1 MAALY
6 FISQSNHTA
15 CPNSKG
21 LAINPAFGERLDLFI
36 EITPRT
42 TISSKIPTDTGT
54 VRHAQVDRVLCS
66 GQMINSQKL
75 VNPESSQDGR

>member
-1 MAALY
+1 M
-6 FISQSNHTA
+6 
-15 CPNSKG
+15 
-21 LAINPAFGERLDLFI
+21 LFFS
-36 EITPRT
+36 ITPRK